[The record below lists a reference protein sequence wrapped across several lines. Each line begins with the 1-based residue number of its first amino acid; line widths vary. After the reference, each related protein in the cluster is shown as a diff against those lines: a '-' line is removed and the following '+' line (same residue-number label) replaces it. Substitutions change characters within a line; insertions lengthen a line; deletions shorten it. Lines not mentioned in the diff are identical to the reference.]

1 MPFFLLSLQ
10 QTPRLPPSKDE
21 RNCYRARRAAKEA
34 WKPPSKFKWS
44 LRVLKLN
51 RVGRSVGGRVGS
63 IKSLWTILALTR
75 ACEPSAR
82 RGQTIMGE
90 WGCRKVSWA
99 WKHRAAWIVSAIMKS
114 PHLPDAGITYLC
126 TKHAHVVLEEAPRV
140 ERRLQ
145 RTLVEL

>member
-1 MPFFLLSLQ
+1 M
-10 QTPRLPPSKDE
+10 
-21 RNCYRARRAAKEA
+21 
-34 WKPPSKFKWS
+34 
-44 LRVLKLN
+44 LKLN

-63 IKSLWTILALTR
+63 VKSLWTILALTR

-99 WKHRAAWIVSAIMKS
+99 WKHRAAWIISEIMKS
-114 PHLPDAGITYLC
+114 PHLPDAGISYLC
-126 TKHAHVVLEEAPRV
+126 IKQAHMVLEEVPRV
-140 ERRLQ
+140 ERRLE